1 MMTVAIII
9 PFFHFKWQTE
19 RNTVRKPQTANKMLY
34 AQLRRLEKNKEDR
47 DPDGKDGSV
56 AISAFVKPD
65 A

>member
-1 MMTVAIII
+1 M
-9 PFFHFKWQTE
+9 H
-19 RNTVRKPQTANKMLY
+19 KPQTANKMLY

-47 DPDGKDGSV
+47 DSDGKDGSV